1 MKPIDFLKPNGW
13 KKVAIKNK
21 TITKLKSGAVI
32 PSWSAMERR
41 IKKIR

>member
-1 MKPIDFLKPNGW
+1 MNKVDYMKSGY

-21 TITKLKSGAVI
+21 TITKLNSGAVI

-41 IKKIR
+41 IKQIR